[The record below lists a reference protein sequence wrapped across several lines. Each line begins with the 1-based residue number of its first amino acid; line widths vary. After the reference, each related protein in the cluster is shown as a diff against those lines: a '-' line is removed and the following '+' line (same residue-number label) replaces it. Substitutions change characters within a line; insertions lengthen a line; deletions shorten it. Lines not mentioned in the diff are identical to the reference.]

1 VVWPLHFERYQRAL
15 GQNHL
20 LFECLLLPLFVD
32 GAGAE
37 GGEADGSKKND
48 NVGELLAI
56 GEATMSEL
64 RIQVL
69 GAANCGTA

>member
-1 VVWPLHFERYQRAL
+1 MLGRAVCLVVWPLHFERYQRAL

-37 GGEADGSKKND
+37 GGEADEAEEEARRGDKKS
-48 NVGELLAI
+48 G
-56 GEATMSEL
+56 
-64 RIQVL
+64 
-69 GAANCGTA
+69 

>member
-1 VVWPLHFERYQRAL
+1 MLGRAVCLVVWPLHFERYQRAL

-37 GGEADGSKKND
+37 GGEADGSKKK
-48 NVGELLAI
+48 
-56 GEATMSEL
+56 
-64 RIQVL
+64 
-69 GAANCGTA
+69 